1 VRPTNRNRR
10 VENACLRPLHRFEG
24 LQLRYAPGANKYVI
38 LACVQVSP
46 RCGAGGFAPRWG
58 WGPNALRPGW
68 AQGAAHCAPV
78 GGGAKP
84 TAPRLG
90 VGVIFL
96 IPSGGSYQNFCP
108 SYCRVPR
115 VPGVPGSP
123 VAGLAWHT
131 SRQTLACIC
140 NAQSVE
146 AWGVPIAA
154 GGPGSRTYRCIDMQT
169 DLMLDTCRCAL
180 WVLRCSITST

>member
-1 VRPTNRNRR
+1 MA
-10 VENACLRPLHRFEG
+10 VEVDGAGPIGRTRTGIGFLPRTGYEWTYLKRAPNQSQSPSRERLPPSVTSGFEG
-24 LQLRYAPGANKYVI
+24 LRYARYARAQTKMSFWSLCPLVWG
-38 LACVQVSP
+38 
-46 RCGAGGFAPRWG
+46 GGFAPRWG
-58 WGPNALRPGW
+58 WGPHALRPGW

-123 VAGLAWHT
+123 VAGLA
-131 SRQTLACIC
+131 L
-140 NAQSVE
+140 NPE
-146 AWGVPIAA
+146 AHKK
-154 GGPGSRTYRCIDMQT
+154 
-169 DLMLDTCRCAL
+169 
-180 WVLRCSITST
+180 ST